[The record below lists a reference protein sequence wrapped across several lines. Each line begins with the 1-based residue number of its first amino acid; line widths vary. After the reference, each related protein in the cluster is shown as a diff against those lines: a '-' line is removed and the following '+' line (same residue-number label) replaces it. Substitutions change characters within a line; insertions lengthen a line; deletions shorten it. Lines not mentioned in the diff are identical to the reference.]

1 MSGSGRVRSST
12 NGSVE
17 HYFHFL
23 LGYIV
28 PMIPHLLQSQ
38 EPIRVLN
45 CGPSMNALFPEV
57 FGRLE
62 INFKLWSSWRPSAR
76 PVALPRWDVE
86 RSELAQFLAASSAL
100 KQLLLRNPSC
110 HQIDCDPAEDLILLR
125 SPEPEYYSRKGRARI
140 SGYGSA
146 RRQIANIS
154 ELWKNLKAGGATAKL
169 YEPGRHS
176 LACQALVFSSAQRIF
191 GIRGAEWGNLIFS
204 ESGVKA
210 RIIFNGG
217 RVTPLIPRLLEDL
230 CIDKDF
236 IVETE
241 SHPTIS
247 ETAVT
252 DFLGV

>member
-1 MSGSGRVRSST
+1 
-12 NGSVE
+12 
-17 HYFHFL
+17 
-23 LGYIV
+23 
-28 PMIPHLLQSQ
+28 MIPHLLESQ

-45 CGPSMNALFPEV
+45 CGPTMNALFPEV
-57 FGRLE
+57 FERLGVS
-62 INFKLWSSWRPSAR
+62 FRVWSSWRPNAR

-86 RSELAQFLAASSAL
+86 RSELAQFLDASNVL
-100 KQLLLRNPSC
+100 KRSLLRNPSC
-110 HQIDCDPAEDLILLR
+110 HQMDCDPAENLILIR
-125 SPEPEYYSRKGRARI
+125 SPEPEFYSEKGRARI

-154 ELWKNLKAGGATAKL
+154 EIWKNLKAGGATAKL

-176 LACQALVFSSAQRIF
+176 LSCQALVFSSARRIF

-210 RIIFNGG
+210 RIIFNEG

-236 IVETE
+236 IVEPE

-247 ETAVT
+247 ETVVT
-252 DFLGV
+252 DFFGI